1 MAYFTAVF
9 TGSERQHEL
18 SCLTQL
24 SLVLSQFRKRMKS
37 L

>member
-9 TGSERQHEL
+9 TASERQHEL

-24 SLVLSQFRKRMKS
+24 RLVSWSIYDL
-37 L
+37 